1 MAALPIKQHPLA
13 ETTLAPTSPVIQ
25 QAKAAVSRAMLTV
38 DDESKSQFYG
48 ASLGFYKSYL
58 RETFGD
64 AASMVKAFNE
74 FATAS
79 DGLAYQ
85 GGSGQIPGRK
95 YSRHAHLAHQCM
107 HIADRSLLSSFSF
120 GSPGANSWKNG
131 SQSESTTL
139 SG

>member
-1 MAALPIKQHPLA
+1 
-13 ETTLAPTSPVIQ
+13 
-25 QAKAAVSRAMLTV
+25 MLTV